1 MFGTAAQPFEIVNAE
16 AAAEIVIIC
25 DHASCLVPADLGD
38 LGLDGTSLRGHIGW
52 DIGAADVARGLAERL
67 DATAVLAGFSRLVID
82 PNRAPGHAH
91 SIRAESDGVPVPG
104 NRDIGRAEAERR
116 ARAWYHPYHQEIER
130 QLRRVEGRAAPLLI
144 SVHSFTPV
152 MNDVA
157 RPWHAA
163 LLHGD
168 DARSVAPLLAAF
180 KALYPDLAVGDNEP
194 YTGYP
199 DQSFTVPH
207 HAERRGRANITF
219 EIRQDL
225 IEDPRGAERWVDILC
240 DVLAN
245 ARAGLGNWISF
256 PNRAT

>member
-1 MFGTAAQPFEIVNAE
+1 MFGTAAQPFETVNAAG
-16 AAAEIVIIC
+16 AADVVIVC

-38 LGLDGTSLRGHIGW
+38 LGLDGALLRGHIGW

-67 DATAVLAGFSRLVID
+67 DATAVLAGVSRLVID
-82 PNRAPGHAH
+82 PNRAPEHPH

-104 NRDIGRAEAERR
+104 NRDIGHAEAARR
-116 ARAWYHPYHQEIER
+116 ARAWFHPYHQEIER
-130 QLRRVEGRAAPLLI
+130 QLRRVQARAAPLLI

-168 DARSVAPLLAAF
+168 DARPVAPLMAAF
-180 KALYPDLAVGDNEP
+180 KARYPDLVVGDNEP

-199 DQSFTVPH
+199 DQSHTVPH
-207 HAERRGRANITF
+207 HAERRGLANITF

-225 IEDPRGAERWVDILC
+225 IKGPRGIERWVDILC
-240 DVLAN
+240 DV
-245 ARAGLGNWISF
+245 
-256 PNRAT
+256 RATVSATSG

>member
-1 MFGTAAQPFEIVNAE
+1 MFETINAE
-16 AAAEIVIIC
+16 GAADIVVIC
-25 DHASCLVPADLGD
+25 DHASCLVPANLGN
-38 LGLDGTSLRGHIGW
+38 LGLDPALLRGHIGW
-52 DIGAADVARGLAERL
+52 DIGAADVARGLARRL

-82 PNRAPGHAH
+82 PNRAPGHPH
-91 SIRAESDGVPVPG
+91 SIRAESDGVPIPG
-104 NRDIGRAEAERR
+104 NRDIGRAEAEWR

-130 QLRRVEGRAAPLLI
+130 QLARLQGRAAPLLI

-152 MNDVA
+152 MNGVA

-168 DARSVAPLLAAF
+168 DARSVAPLMAAF
-180 KALYPDLAVGDNEP
+180 GARYPDLAVGDNEP

-199 DQSFTVPH
+199 DQSHTVPH
-207 HAERRGRANITF
+207 HAERRGIPNVTF

-225 IEDPRGAERWVDILC
+225 IDGPRGVERWVDILC
-240 DVLAN
+240 DVLAG
-245 ARAGLGNWISF
+245 ARAAPGNWISL